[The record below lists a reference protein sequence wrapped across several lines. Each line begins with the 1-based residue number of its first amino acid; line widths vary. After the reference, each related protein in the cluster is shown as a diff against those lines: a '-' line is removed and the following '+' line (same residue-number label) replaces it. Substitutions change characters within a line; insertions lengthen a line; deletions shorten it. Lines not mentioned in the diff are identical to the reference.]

1 VTGSDDAVRAG
12 IVVTGTE
19 VLTGRVSDRNGPW
32 ISGQLGGLGVDVM
45 HILCVGDRA
54 TDLEEALRF
63 LAAQG
68 ADVIV
73 TSGGLGPTADD
84 LTAEAVARFA
94 GRELV
99 LDQGMEEKIAR
110 ILAGFARRLRFD
122 PEALRE
128 ANRKQA
134 MVPRGA
140 TVIDPAGTAPGL
152 VVPTEGPTVVVL
164 PGPPRELQTM
174 WPAALDSE
182 PVRAVLGRATPFRG
196 YTLRLIG
203 IPESEIAK
211 TLREVERD
219 TDLSALEIT
228 TCLRGG
234 ELEVDVRHREGADAA
249 AAAVRAAV
257 KEGHGRYL
265 FSEDGTT
272 IDEQVAR
279 LLRGRRVGLAESCSG
294 GLLAARLT
302 ALPGASDYV
311 AGSVVAYSNQA
322 KSDLLAVDPA
332 LIERHGAVSPEVA
345 EAMDDGAL
353 GRFHADV
360 AVSVTGIAGPDGGTK
375 SKPVGYVCF
384 CAKLA
389 GGGSLARDPVIPGG
403 RQDIRERSALVGLH
417 MLRILLG
424 GGEAPL

>member
-1 VTGSDDAVRAG
+1 MNSSAVRAG

-19 VLTGRVSDRNGPW
+19 VVAGRVSDRNGPW
-32 ISGQLGGLGVDVM
+32 ISERLGELGVDVT
-45 HILCVGDRA
+45 HILCVPDRA
-54 TDLEEALRF
+54 PDLEAALEF
-63 LAAQG
+63 LASQG
-68 ADVIV
+68 VDLIV

-84 LTAEAVARFA
+84 LTAEVVARFA
-94 GRELV
+94 SREIV
-99 LDQGMEEKIAR
+99 LDQAMEKKISR
-110 ILAGFARRLRFD
+110 ILARFARRARFD
-122 PEALRE
+122 ADALSE

-140 TVIDPAGTAPGL
+140 ATIDPAGTAPGL
-152 VVPTEGPTVVVL
+152 VVPTDGPTVIVL
-164 PGPPRELQTM
+164 PGPPRELQAM
-174 WPAALDSE
+174 WPAALESG
-182 PVRAVLGRATPFRG
+182 PVRAVLSRTTPFQG

-211 TLREVERD
+211 TLREVERQ
-219 TDLSALEIT
+219 TDLGALEIT

-234 ELEVDVRHREGADAA
+234 ELEIEVRHREGADAA
-249 AAAVRAAV
+249 ADAVRAAV
-257 KEGHGRYL
+257 RQRHARYL

-272 IDEQVAR
+272 IDEQVAV

-302 ALPGASDYV
+302 RLPGASAYV

-322 KSDLLAVDPA
+322 KSDLLGVDPA
-332 LIERHGAVSPEVA
+332 LIARHGAVSLEVA
-345 EAMDDGAL
+345 EAMAEGAL
-353 GRFHADV
+353 ERFHADT
-360 AVSVTGIAGPDGGTK
+360 AVSITGIAGPGGGTEE
-375 SKPVGYVCF
+375 KPVGYVCF
-384 CAKLA
+384 CAKRA
-389 GGGSLARDPVIPGG
+389 GGPSLARDPVIPGS

>member
-1 VTGSDDAVRAG
+1 MSADAVRAG

-32 ISGQLGGLGVDVM
+32 ISERLGELGVDLT
-45 HILCVGDRA
+45 HIVCVGDRA
-54 TDLEEALRF
+54 GDLEAALEF

-68 ADVIV
+68 VDLIV

-84 LTAEAVARFA
+84 LTAEVVARFA

-99 LDQGMEEKIAR
+99 LDEGMEEKISR
-110 ILAGFARRLRFD
+110 ILARFARRLRFD
-122 PEALRE
+122 AEALRA

-140 TVIDPAGTAPGL
+140 TAIDPAGTAPGL
-152 VVPTEGPTVVVL
+152 VVPTDGPTVVVL
-164 PGPPRELQTM
+164 PGPPRELQAM

-182 PVRAVLGRATPFRG
+182 HVHAVLSRATPFRG

-211 TLREVERD
+211 TLREVERH

-234 ELEVDVRHREGADAA
+234 ELEIDVRHREGADVTAD
-249 AAAVRAAV
+249 AVRTAI
-257 KEGHGRYL
+257 EERHGRYL

-272 IDEQVAR
+272 IDEQVAE

-302 ALPGASDYV
+302 RLPGASEYV

-322 KSDLLAVDPA
+322 KSDLLGVDPA

-345 EAMDDGAL
+345 EAMADGAL
-353 GRFHADV
+353 ERFRADA
-360 AVSVTGIAGPDGGTK
+360 AVSITGIAGPDGGTK
-375 SKPVGYVCF
+375 EKPVGYVCF
-384 CAKLA
+384 CAKLDN
-389 GGGSLARDPVIPGG
+389 GRSLARDPVIPGG